1 MYGNAKHE
9 FVEEFYMENVIK
21 IENLYKS
28 FGNIKAVN
36 NLNLTVKQG
45 ELFAFL
51 GINGAGKS
59 TTISMLCGNLKS
71 DSGKIYLCGRDVL
84 KESCFI
90 KKQIGVVFQ
99 ESVLDKSLS
108 VYDNLKYRAGLYG
121 IVGEEFH
128 NKYNEL
134 EKLFDLEKIKN
145 QTLSKLSGGQKRR
158 VDIARA
164 IIHNP
169 QILILDEPTTGLDPG
184 TRKKIWNIIRKLRK
198 DYKMTVFLTTH
209 YMEEASDADYITIL
223 DKGSI
228 IAEGTALELKN
239 KYASDTI
246 ILYNVS
252 LEEVKKLNLPY
263 KKMKNAYKLEI
274 SNTKQAT
281 ELIIENKNIFKDYEI
296 IKGRMDD
303 VFLSATGYELEK
315 ES

>member
-1 MYGNAKHE
+1 M
-9 FVEEFYMENVIK
+9 EEVIK

-28 FGNIKAVN
+28 FGDVKAVN
-36 NLNLTVKQG
+36 DLSLRVKQG

-59 TTISMLCGNLKS
+59 TTISMMCGNLKI
-71 DSGKIYLCGRDVL
+71 DSGKIYVCGKDVS
-84 KESCFI
+84 KESNFI

-99 ESVLDKSLS
+99 DSVLDESLS

-121 IVGEEFH
+121 IVGEEFKK
-128 NKYNEL
+128 KYNEL
-134 EKLFDLEKIKN
+134 EALFDLGEIKN
-145 QTLSKLSGGQKRR
+145 KLLSKLSGGQKRR
-158 VDIARA
+158 VDIARS

-184 TRKKIWNIIRKLRK
+184 TRKRIWNIIRKLRR

-209 YMEEASDADYITIL
+209 YMEEAVDAEYIIIL

-228 IAEGTALELKN
+228 VAEGTALELKN

-246 ILYNVS
+246 IIYNVS
-252 LEEVKKLNLPY
+252 EEEIKKLKLPY
-263 KKMKNAYKLEI
+263 KKIRDAYKLEI
-274 SNTKQAT
+274 DNTEQAT
-281 ELIIENKNIFKDYEI
+281 ELIINNKNIFKDYEI

-303 VFLSATGYELEK
+303 VFLSATGYELEV
-315 ES
+315 